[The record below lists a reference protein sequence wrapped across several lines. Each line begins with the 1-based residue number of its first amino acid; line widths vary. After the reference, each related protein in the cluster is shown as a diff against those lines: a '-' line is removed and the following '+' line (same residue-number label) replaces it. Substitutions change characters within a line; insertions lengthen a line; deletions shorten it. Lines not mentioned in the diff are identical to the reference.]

1 MVFFQGSSDG
11 EVRGVTLRAGGTGS
25 LSAWRTVRRCT
36 PNVRAKS
43 RIEGLSL
50 PTWALRICSNNSTL
64 VLLVMAQ
71 DFQPAGST
79 ANLTDAGCQVGPNQ
93 VITVGPEQVITLSTL
108 FGGLVTSVGASVAF
122 YFSSK
127 SAEQARQDVLSAAQ
141 VRVNVPNLR
150 GKTITEAQAEMASIP
165 LLLVI
170 NDPRARTSEIVVEQ
184 SPANGSSVRSGSQ
197 VVISTSSATA
207 ARE

>member
-1 MVFFQGSSDG
+1 MSAIA
-11 EVRGVTLRAGGTGS
+11 VTTAMS
-25 LSAWRTVRRCT
+25 LSAVPGWVVLVTIAAVILLSGVVVILGRYWLENKRPSTTDVLRPAPANDTSGVIVRSWIAIALVAGLLVFC
-36 PNVRAKS
+36 AAA
-43 RIEGLSL
+43 LSL
-50 PTWALRICSNNSTL
+50 GNTSL
-64 VLLVMAQ
+64 Q
-71 DFQPAGST
+71 
-79 ANLTDAGCQVGPNQ
+79 
-93 VITVGPEQVITLSTL
+93 STL